1 MRGLSFLICAAAAL
15 AARGAPAAAASPAE
29 DVAEI
34 SNRACLAIASGQL
47 NVPHPASTE
56 FEKTASGL
64 GLKAGIDRKSLDM
77 FGPATSMISR
87 AAMAHRVN
95 GDSYVVLSTGG
106 ALPGC
111 RVILLSE
118 PSAEAMDA
126 VAAALVHPATGG
138 WRAFPEMT
146 GTRGPVTRRVFLR
159 RDSAGRPYLL
169 NLIGLNEPIGKVQL
183 YTTVVAVPAGVA
195 LPKGF

>member
-1 MRGLSFLICAAAAL
+1 MRGPSVLICAAAAV
-15 AARGAPAAAASPAE
+15 ATVAAPAMAASAAE
-29 DVAEI
+29 DVADI
-34 SNRACLAIASGQL
+34 SNRACLAIATGELSL
-47 NVPHPASTE
+47 PHPAKPE
-56 FEKTASGL
+56 FDKAAAAI

-95 GDSYVVLSTGG
+95 GESYVVLSTGG

-118 PSAEAMDA
+118 PSAGAMDA
-126 VAAALVHPATGG
+126 VAAALVRPVTGG

-146 GTRGPVTRRVFLR
+146 GTRGPVTKRVFLR
-159 RDSAGRPYLL
+159 RDRSGRPYLL
-169 NLIGLNEPIGKVQL
+169 NLIGLNQPIGKVQL
-183 YTTVVAVPAGVA
+183 YTTVVAVPADVA

>member
-1 MRGLSFLICAAAAL
+1 MRGSSFLICAAAAVT
-15 AARGAPAAAASPAE
+15 AAPPAVAASAAE
-29 DVAEI
+29 DVADI

-47 NVPHPASTE
+47 SLPHPALPE
-56 FEKTASGL
+56 FEKTAAGL

-87 AAMAHRVN
+87 AAMAHRLN

-106 ALPGC
+106 ALQGC

-118 PSAEAMDA
+118 PSTGAMDA
-126 VAAALVHPATGG
+126 VAAALVRPVTGG

-146 GTRGPVTRRVFLR
+146 GTRGPVT
-159 RDSAGRPYLL
+159 
-169 NLIGLNEPIGKVQL
+169 
-183 YTTVVAVPAGVA
+183 
-195 LPKGF
+195 

>member
-1 MRGLSFLICAAAAL
+1 MRSPSFLVCAAFAAAAV
-15 AARGAPAAAASPAE
+15 GAPAMAASAAE
-29 DVAEI
+29 DVADI
-34 SNRACLAIASGQL
+34 SNRACLAIATGRLS
-47 NVPHPASTE
+47 VPNPASAE
-56 FEKTASGL
+56 FEKAAAGL

-87 AAMAHRVN
+87 AAMAHRTN
-95 GDSYVVLSTGG
+95 GDSYIVFTTGG

-118 PSAEAMDA
+118 PSAGAMNS
-126 VAAALVHPATGG
+126 VAEALVRPVTGG

-146 GTRGPVTRRVFLR
+146 GTRGPVTKRVFLR
-159 RDSAGRPYLL
+159 RDESGRPYLL